1 MHHVPSSVQAQ
12 EFTKRCGRVIDGM
25 RTGEPP
31 EAAEPTL
38 VIPDNPG
45 GLFLPGRSILEGVC
59 ASVRG
64 SYGENAIRGTG
75 VTPPRGSQPASGPRQ
90 SKSRSFSVLVDSTGH
105 AAHPLRGAQGAG
117 AGVGIAHA
125 MPLSCTPGGWMVDGC
140 SLRAWFSSGMETTV
154 TMLHET
160 WLDPTT
166 PSKVSTRA
174 KSPRHL
180 RYAT

>member
-1 MHHVPSSVQAQ
+1 
-12 EFTKRCGRVIDGM
+12 M

-31 EAAEPTL
+31 EVAEPTL

-45 GLFLPGRSILEGVC
+45 GLFSPGRSILDGFC

-64 SYGENAIRGTG
+64 SYGENAIRGFRCDAT
-75 VTPPRGSQPASGPRQ
+75 TRSQPASGPRQ
-90 SKSRSFSVLVDSTGH
+90 CKSRSFSVLVDSTGH

-125 MPLSCTPGGWMVDGC
+125 MPLSCTPGGWIVDGRAFEPGFFRA
-140 SLRAWFSSGMETTV
+140 SLRTLGSCTKPGSTQPSA
-154 TMLHET
+154 
-160 WLDPTT
+160 

-174 KSPRHL
+174 KSPRHI

>member
-1 MHHVPSSVQAQ
+1 
-12 EFTKRCGRVIDGM
+12 M

-45 GLFLPGRSILEGVC
+45 GLFSPGRSILEGVC
-59 ASVRG
+59 ASARG
-64 SYGENAIRGTG
+64 GYGENAIRGTG

-90 SKSRSFSVLVDSTGH
+90 RKSRSFSVLVDSTGH

-125 MPLSCTPGGWMVDGC
+125 MPLSCTPGGWTGMGVRFEPGFF
-140 SLRAWFSSGMETTV
+140 RACEDARE
-154 TMLHET
+154 LHET

>member
-1 MHHVPSSVQAQ
+1 MAEWTRGVCITLVAA
-12 EFTKRCGRVIDGM
+12 GRRGATSLWGCVLAMAVRGDHQG
-25 RTGEPP
+25 TPP
-31 EAAEPTL
+31 AEATPIPCPPPTL
-38 VIPDNPG
+38 DV
-45 GLFLPGRSILEGVC
+45 LGR
-59 ASVRG
+59 
-64 SYGENAIRGTG
+64 
-75 VTPPRGSQPASGPRQ
+75 PRV
-90 SKSRSFSVLVDSTGH
+90 VLSTGH

-125 MPLSCTPGGWMVDGC
+125 MPLSCTPGGWTGMGVRFA
-140 SLRAWFSSGMETTV
+140 SLVFFGLDEDARE
-154 TMLHET
+154 LHET